1 MQMVTTK
8 TLNNI
13 VLNSHAYKKF
23 IAPTRIRLP
32 HVTPL
37 TSRGDKPLSFTFQH
51 QLEALIFLH
60 LQGFESGAALLQAM
74 EEDGFARKHIAPPD
88 GVKKSTFYDAI
99 NDRGLLQL
107 QELFAQLC
115 QDAGAVVSREFAEFG
130 DLVAV
135 DGSLVEATL
144 SMHWAEYRKKNNKF
158 RVHVGFNVNQGIPQ
172 KLFLTPGKDGE
183 RPFVS
188 KIVNP
193 GQTGILDRGYQDHGE
208 FDQWQ
213 EDGRHFVCR
222 IKKRTLKELITLE
235 QFDMDP
241 ETFIFFDAKVRLGH
255 GQSKTKKP
263 LRVVGYR
270 IARTEYYVAT
280 DRFDLKA
287 EEVATIYKLR
297 WEVEKFFAWWKKQ
310 LNVYHLIARSP
321 YGVLVQIFAGL
332 ITYLLMAI
340 YCAEQHGERVSMKR
354 VRQLKTQ
361 IQNELRGT
369 HTKQTEAI
377 CHQKRPPDEL
387 NART

>member
-1 MQMVTTK
+1 MQMATTK

-130 DLVAV
+130 DPVAV

-158 RVHVGFNVNQGIPQ
+158 RPIFDSFPAVQEHNLLISMDCCAMKSGFEGI
-172 KLFLTPGKDGE
+172 
-183 RPFVS
+183 
-188 KIVNP
+188 
-193 GQTGILDRGYQDHGE
+193 
-208 FDQWQ
+208 
-213 EDGRHFVCR
+213 CC
-222 IKKRTLKELITLE
+222 
-235 QFDMDP
+235 
-241 ETFIFFDAKVRLGH
+241 
-255 GQSKTKKP
+255 
-263 LRVVGYR
+263 
-270 IARTEYYVAT
+270 AT
-280 DRFDLKA
+280 
-287 EEVATIYKLR
+287 
-297 WEVEKFFAWWKKQ
+297 
-310 LNVYHLIARSP
+310 S
-321 YGVLVQIFAGL
+321 
-332 ITYLLMAI
+332 
-340 YCAEQHGERVSMKR
+340 
-354 VRQLKTQ
+354 
-361 IQNELRGT
+361 
-369 HTKQTEAI
+369 
-377 CHQKRPPDEL
+377 
-387 NART
+387 

>member
-1 MQMVTTK
+1 MAATK
-8 TLNNI
+8 TVNNI
-13 VLNSHAYKKF
+13 VLNSNAYNKF
-23 IAPTRIRLP
+23 TAPIRVRLDNL
-32 HVTPL
+32 TPL
-37 TSRGDKPLSFTFQH
+37 TSRGDKPLNFTFQH

-74 EEDGFARKHIAPPD
+74 EEDGFAKENIAPPD

-107 QELFAQLC
+107 QELFTQLC
-115 QDAGAVVSREFAEFG
+115 QDAGADVPREFAEFG

-144 SMHWAEYRKKNNKF
+144 SMHWAEYQEKNNKF
-158 RVHVGFNVNQGIPQ
+158 RAHVGFNVNQGIPQ
-172 KLFLTPGKDGE
+172 KIFLTPGKDGE
-183 RPFVS
+183 RPFVP

-241 ETFIFFDAKVRLGH
+241 ETFIFFDAKVRLGE
-255 GQSKTKKP
+255 GRSKTQKP

-270 IARTEYYVAT
+270 IAGTKYYVAT

-321 YGVLVQIFAGL
+321 YGVMVQIFAGL

-340 YCAEQHGERVSMKR
+340 HCAEQYGERVSIRR
-354 VRQLKTQ
+354 VRQLRTQ

-369 HTKQTEAI
+369 HSKQTDDH
-377 CHQKRPPDEL
+377 CDQGRPPDGL
-387 NART
+387 NAKT